1 MGIFKGA
8 RADATAA
15 AVGNLLQGWDNAAVA
30 GRRTHT
36 HTPLTLPLLLLLLI
50 IKIQNPKPIF
60 STKLEL
66 HKTHLNLLL
75 EPSGVLLL
83 RLFL

>member
-8 RADATAA
+8 RAVATAA

-36 HTPLTLPLLLLLLI
+36 HTLILPLLLLLL